1 MSESI
6 TVSTITREGVDN
18 LSIDRGEPEW
28 LKVLR
33 VNALEKFLQSPNPSI
48 KSDTW
53 RKTRVDKLNLAEIKT
68 SSPAFRCPDGKVGQA
83 VLERFSDRAGAIFS
97 TTGNSWRVDLDENL
111 EKAGVVFV
119 PIDEAI
125 KNHAEA
131 LKTLFESETQN
142 IEENKDKFDWMQEAL
157 FNCGAYLEIPANLVV
172 EKPFLVVNKLD
183 KGEAGCSLFPRVL
196 IKAGAHSKISV
207 VNAFVCDN
215 ELDSTVDGDVK
226 KLSLVNARN
235 LIQAEAGSSVSYIE
249 VQALGDNCFMVGK
262 STGNVTAD
270 ANVSTLTV
278 GVGGYQLKSEIS
290 TRLIEAGA
298 HGAMLGVVFGDMNE
312 HMSYNTIQEHAAP
325 NTTSDINFRV
335 ALNDEAVSAYQ
346 GNIKVDKVAQKT
358 NAYQTNKN
366 LLLGKNAKADSI
378 PKLEILA
385 NDVKCSHGAT
395 VGPVDQ
401 DQVFYL
407 MVRGLD
413 KKTAEELI
421 VAGFFDT
428 VLESLPDK
436 VANDWIHD
444 LIKTKIHKE
453 RA

>member
-1 MSESI
+1 M
-6 TVSTITREGVDN
+6 STITREGVDN

-28 LKVLR
+28 LKALR
-33 VNALEKFLQSPNPSI
+33 VNALEKFLQSPSPTI
-48 KSDTW
+48 KSDAW
-53 RKTRVDKLNLAEIKT
+53 RKTRVDKLNLEEIKT
-68 SSPAFRCPDGKVGQA
+68 SSPAFRSPDRKSGQEI
-83 VLERFSDRAGAIFS
+83 LDRFSERAGAIFS
-97 TTGNSWRVDLDENL
+97 TTGNSWRVDLDKEL

-119 PIDEAI
+119 PIDEAL
-125 KNHAEA
+125 KNHSESLKSILEREA
-131 LKTLFESETQN
+131 SEGG
-142 IEENKDKFDWMQEAL
+142 EKDKFDWMQEAL
-157 FNCGAYLEIPANLVV
+157 FNCGAYLEVPANL
-172 EKPFLVVNKLD
+172 EIKKPFLVVNKLD
-183 KGEAGCSLFPRVL
+183 KSEAGCSLFPSVL
-196 IKAGAHSKISV
+196 IKAGKHSKLSV
-207 VNAFVCDN
+207 VNAFVCDD
-215 ELDSTVDGDVK
+215 ELDSTIDGEVK

-290 TRLIEAGA
+290 TRLLEAGA
-298 HGAMLGVVFGDMNE
+298 HGAMLGVVFGDMTE

-335 ALNDEAVSAYQ
+335 ALKDEAVSAYQ

>member
-1 MSESI
+1 M
-6 TVSTITREGVDN
+6 STITREGVDN

-68 SSPAFRCPDGKVGQA
+68 SSPAFQCPDGKVGQA

-142 IEENKDKFDWMQEAL
+142 ETQNVDESKDKFDWMQEAL

-172 EKPFLVVNKLD
+172 EKPFLWSTNWTKAKL
-183 KGEAGCSLFPRVL
+183 V
-196 IKAGAHSKISV
+196 AHSSARSNKSRSSFQDLV

-335 ALNDEAVSAYQ
+335 ALKDEAVSAYQ